1 MFRIFYKKS
10 LWITLTVVVIF
21 LVIMKYSS
29 STRAEITALES
40 VIRDSFTPLQTGLS
54 GLRRGLDGVS
64 LGLAEK
70 KDLKDRVNELTLK
83 NQRLSQENQQLREYK
98 SEAKRLQTLLAFKER
113 NQEQYTLQ
121 AARVIARSPNNW
133 FKVITIDQGSQDGIT
148 QGMPVINP
156 DGLVGRVSN
165 TSKFT
170 SQVELITDREMA
182 VGAILQNT
190 RETRGIVEGMGD
202 SNTLGMINI
211 PYYSRVK
218 KGERVLSSGLSEFYP
233 KGIQI
238 GTIQAVQREP
248 NGLLLSATVRPSV
261 KFDKLEEVFVITQ
274 YRSMPVDKADE
285 GE

>member
-1 MFRIFYKKS
+1 M
-10 LWITLTVVVIF
+10 
-21 LVIMKYSS
+21 
-29 STRAEITALES
+29 
-40 VIRDSFTPLQTGLS
+40 
-54 GLRRGLDGVS
+54 
-64 LGLAEK
+64 
-70 KDLKDRVNELTLK
+70 
-83 NQRLSQENQQLREYK
+83 
-98 SEAKRLQTLLAFKER
+98 LAFKEH
-113 NQEQYTLQ
+113 NQEQFTLQ
-121 AARVIARSPNNW
+121 SARVIARSPNNW

-165 TSKFT
+165 TSQYS

-202 SNTLGMINI
+202 SNALGMINI
-211 PYYSRVK
+211 PYYSQVK

-233 KGIQI
+233 KGIPI
-238 GTIQAVQREP
+238 GTIQAVKREA
-248 NGLLLSATVRPSV
+248 NGLLLSATVKPAV

-274 YRSMPVDKADE
+274 YRSLPEDKADE

>member
-1 MFRIFYKKS
+1 M
-10 LWITLTVVVIF
+10 TLVVVVVF

-29 STRAEITALES
+29 STRVEITTSERI
-40 VIRDSFTPLQTGLS
+40 IRDSFVPLQSGLD
-54 GLRRGLDGVS
+54 GLRRSLDGVS

-70 KDLKDRVNELTLK
+70 QELKDQANELAQE
-83 NQRLSQENQQLREYK
+83 NQRLSLENQQLREYK
-98 SEAKRLQTLLAFKER
+98 AETKRLQNLLAFKEQ
-113 NQEQYTLQ
+113 NQEQFTLQ

-133 FKVITIDQGSQDGIT
+133 FKVITIDKGSQDGIV

-165 TSKFT
+165 TSRYS

-211 PYYSRVK
+211 PYYSQVK

-238 GTIQAVQREP
+238 GTIQTVKREP
-248 NGLLLSATVRPSV
+248 NGLVRSATVKPSV
-261 KFDKLEEVFVITQ
+261 KFDKLEEVLIITQ
-274 YRSMPVDKADE
+274 YRSLPEDEADK